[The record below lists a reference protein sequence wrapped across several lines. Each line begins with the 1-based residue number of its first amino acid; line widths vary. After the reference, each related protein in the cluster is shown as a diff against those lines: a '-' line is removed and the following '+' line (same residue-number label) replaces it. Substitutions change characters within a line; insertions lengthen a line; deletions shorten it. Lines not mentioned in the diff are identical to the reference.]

1 MGNIKDY
8 GAFIDSLVDRDRPFL
23 IIKYCLSCLDRT
35 NNAYEVV
42 TMGSSKL
49 NYTPIERNVAIK
61 AIRRHE
67 LPLLHKLDNRNMIWG
82 DDRFKEKYKKKG
94 VRI

>member
-1 MGNIKDY
+1 MGNYKDY
-8 GAFIDSLVDRDRPFL
+8 GALIDSLVERDKPFL
-23 IIKYCLSCLDRT
+23 IIKYCLKSLDKA

-82 DDRFKEKYKKKG
+82 DKDFKKAYKKKG
-94 VRI
+94 VCL